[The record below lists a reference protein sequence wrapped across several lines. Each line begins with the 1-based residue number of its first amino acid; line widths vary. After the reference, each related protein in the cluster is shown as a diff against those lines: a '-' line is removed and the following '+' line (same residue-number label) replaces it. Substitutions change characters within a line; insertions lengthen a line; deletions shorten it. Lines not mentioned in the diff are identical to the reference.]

1 MSTLITKETKV
12 LVQGIT
18 GKEGQKATAAM
29 LEYGTNI
36 IGGVRPGKA
45 GELVEGCP
53 VFNRVNDA
61 LNVILN
67 EAKRSE
73 ESADSTSSDFP
84 HTSTS
89 QDEESYKTKLKHLV
103 SVIYVPPFAAKE
115 AMMEAIEAGIPQIN
129 VIVER
134 IPIKDTAYCLAA
146 AKEKGIRIIGPSSLG
161 YIAPGIGRIG
171 VVGGPKK
178 QTDEIFTPGSI
189 GIISRSGGMTNEVSW
204 QVRKAG
210 LGQSTAV
217 HVGGD
222 LLMGTTYADL
232 LRLFEKDDQTKAVI
246 IFGEHGGSYE
256 FEIVDAIRNNEYTK
270 PLAIYIGGKFA
281 TTLPEGINIGHAGA
295 IVERGKGAAEKEA
308 ALREVGVLIAE
319 DYQELPELVRRFA

>member
-1 MSTLITKETKV
+1 MSILITPQTKV

-18 GKEGQKATAAM
+18 GKEGQKAAAAM
-29 LEYGTNI
+29 REYGTNVVA
-36 IGGVRPGKA
+36 GVRPGKA
-45 GELVEGCP
+45 GETVEGVP
-53 VFNRVNDA
+53 VFNTVLDA
-61 LNVILN
+61 LNVC
-67 EAKRSE
+67 K
-73 ESADSTSSDFP
+73 ADNADI
-84 HTSTS
+84 
-89 QDEESYKTKLKHLV
+89 V
-103 SVIYVPPFAAKE
+103 SVIYVPPFAAKD
-115 AMMEAIEAGIPQIN
+115 AMMEAIDAGIPQIN

-146 AKEKGIRIIGPSSLG
+146 AKEKNIQIIGPSSLG
-161 YIAPGIGRIG
+161 YIAPGVGRIG

-178 QTDEIFTPGSI
+178 QTDDIFTPGSV
-189 GIISRSGGMTNEVSW
+189 GIISRSGGMTNEISW
-204 QVRKAG
+204 QVCKAG

-256 FEIVDAIRNNEYTK
+256 FEIVEAIQNKEYIK

-281 TTLPEGINIGHAGA
+281 ATLPEGMNIGHAGA

-308 ALREVGVLIAE
+308 ALREVGVMIAE
-319 DYQELPELVRRFA
+319 DYQELPELVKGVC